1 MMKNVKNEI
10 ITSMLNVLGI
20 GINAYIPNNSPRHF
34 MILLGKLLP
43 KNNIVLNEIDDKT
56 FEIVI
61 DNEVKL
67 NYGFVDNRII
77 SLTIT

>member
-1 MMKNVKNEI
+1 MKNVKSEI
-10 ITSMLNVLGI
+10 ISSMLNVLGI
-20 GINAYIPNNSPRHF
+20 GINAYIPNSSPRHF

-43 KNNIVLNEIDDKT
+43 KNDIILNEIDDKT

-67 NYGFVDNRII
+67 NYGFAENRII
-77 SLTIT
+77 SLAIT